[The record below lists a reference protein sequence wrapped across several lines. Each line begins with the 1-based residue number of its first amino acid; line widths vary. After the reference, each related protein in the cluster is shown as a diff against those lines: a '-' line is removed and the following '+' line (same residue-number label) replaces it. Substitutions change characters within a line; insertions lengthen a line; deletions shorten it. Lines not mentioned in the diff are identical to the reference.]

1 MSEYPRDEF
10 DDVPED
16 GVRQG
21 AHRGHNPN
29 ARAGSR
35 GKFLAILV
43 TGVLALVLGAVAFVN
58 APRTA
63 QEALAL
69 SAAAVAVSPD
79 DDAAAGASG
88 VGASGV
94 GASVAGASA
103 VGAVAL
109 RTAASDVVPGAPAAA

>member
-16 GVRQG
+16 GARQG

-35 GKFLAILV
+35 GKLLAILV

-69 SAAAVAVSPD
+69 PAAAVAVSPD
-79 DDAAAGASG
+79 DDAAA
-88 VGASGV
+88 GASGV

-109 RTAASDVVPGAPAAA
+109 RTAASDVVPGVPAAA